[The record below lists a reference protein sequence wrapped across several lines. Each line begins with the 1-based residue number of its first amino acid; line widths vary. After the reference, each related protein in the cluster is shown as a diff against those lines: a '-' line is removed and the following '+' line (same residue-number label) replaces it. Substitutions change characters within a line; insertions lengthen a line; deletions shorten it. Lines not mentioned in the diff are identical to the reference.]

1 MTTICKNRIRSFGY
15 AVALA
20 LTTLNFAPSLASG
33 QDAARGRFTL
43 SHEVRWANVTIPAGE
58 YQFSYGTDQPAPVVR
73 LNELTPAHHSFLVL
87 VEASENI
94 ESADASRL
102 LVSTA
107 ADGTSY
113 VSAMRLPEFGM
124 ALTFTAP
131 PARLKQIAKAGM
143 VAAASK

>member
-1 MTTICKNRIRSFGY
+1 MTTCKNRIRGLAY
-15 AVALA
+15 AAALA

-33 QDAARGRFTL
+33 QEAARGTFTL

-73 LNELTPAHHSFLVL
+73 LNELTPARRSFLVL
-87 VEASENI
+87 VESSESI

-102 LVSTA
+102 VVNTA

-113 VSAMRLPEFGM
+113 VSAMQLPEFGT

-131 PARLKQIAKAGM
+131 LPRLKQIAKAGIG
-143 VAAASK
+143 AAGR